1 MTFGLL
7 VRALLSDVAKKN
19 CWGLSEHVG
28 LAHPQRFQHFL
39 NAVSWD
45 ADVLRDEVRG
55 VVLNGLA
62 DVGGALVLDDTQVIK
77 KGVESVGV
85 AYQHCGLT
93 GQTENCQVMVMLT
106 YASVHGHAFI
116 DWELYLPVVWT
127 PDRAR
132 CVKAGVPA
140 DRGFVTKPH
149 LGINMLT
156 RALADARLAFRW
168 VVADSGYGRDP
179 YYASSA
185 TTSACPTSWR
195 YRSTC
200 HCTAPVVNRCAR
212 TWCCPI
218 RASGVGTT
226 FLGRVSRSV

>member
-179 YYASSA
+179 LLRQFCHDQRLSYVLAVPVDLPLHGARGEPLRPDVVLPNPGVWSGNDV
-185 TTSACPTSWR
+185 PG
-195 YRSTC
+195 TC
-200 HCTAPVVNRCAR
+200 Q
-212 TWCCPI
+212 
-218 RASGVGTT
+218 
-226 FLGRVSRSV
+226 